1 MTRSVAVAVLLLT
14 LLGSTVA
21 AQESQ
26 LKLLKPCQP
35 WPDCTKTDPDKP
47 PVINPG
53 LPGDPGTPG
62 IKEDRVGR
70 PSLNSIQQRGSTR

>member
-1 MTRSVAVAVLLLT
+1 MTRLGTVAALLLM

-21 AQESQ
+21 AQEVQ
-26 LKLLKPCQP
+26 FKLVKPCQP
-35 WPDCTKTDPDKP
+35 WPACAKPDPDKP

-62 IKEDRVGR
+62 IKEDRLGR
-70 PSLNSIQQRGSTR
+70 PGLNTLQQRGPVR